1 MTSAD
6 VLLLVVAAGLVLL
19 AGLLTSVEA
28 AISSMSKARAT
39 ELAASGRPG
48 APRLVTIVSDPAR
61 FVNTA
66 LLAADGRS
74 GANRLLTIV
83 SDPARFVNTALLAA
97 VACETTSIVI
107 VTKVVVDLI
116 SPTFGQ
122 ILIASLLMVMV
133 SYIAVGVGP
142 RTVGRQHSERVAL
155 MSAGPV
161 AALTAVLGPLAQG
174 LIMIG
179 NAATPGRGF
188 REGPFASEA
197 ELRELVDQAE
207 QSAVIESAESRMIHS
222 VFELGDTLVR
232 EVMVPRTDM
241 VFIERHKTLRQ
252 FLSLALRSGY
262 SRIPVIGDDL
272 DDVIGIAYLKDVTK
286 RIFDN
291 RDAETTE
298 RIETV
303 LRDAFFVPDS
313 LAADELMRDMQARR
327 MHVAIVVDEYGGT
340 AGLVTIEDLL
350 EEIVGEITDEYDVD
364 PDEVE
369 HLPSGGFRVS
379 SRLPVDDLGELFRIE
394 LDDEDVETVGGL
406 MAKHLGRVPIPG
418 AEVEFRGLRFRAESP
433 AGRRNKVVT
442 IVVTPQ
448 GRSRDDDPTRE
459 RERDGVP
466 SEAHRSAGG

>member
-6 VLLLVVAAGLVLL
+6 VLLVVVAAGLVLF

-39 ELAASGRPG
+39 ELEAEGRAG
-48 APRLVTIVSDPAR
+48 ATRLV
-61 FVNTA
+61 
-66 LLAADGRS
+66 
-74 GANRLLTIV
+74 TIV

-97 VACETTSIVI
+97 VACETTAIVI
-107 VTKVVVDLI
+107 VTKLVIDLL
-116 SPTFGQ
+116 SPTLVQ
-122 ILIASLLMVMV
+122 ILVAAALMVVV

-155 MSAGPV
+155 IGAAPV
-161 AALTAVLGPLAQG
+161 AALTALLGPLAQA

-197 ELRELVDQAE
+197 QLRELVDQAAK
-207 QSAVIESAESRMIHS
+207 SRVIESAESRMIHS
-222 VFELGDTLVR
+222 VFELSDTLVR

-252 FLSLALRSGY
+252 MVSLALRSGF
-262 SRIPVIGDDL
+262 SRIPVIGEDL

-286 RIFDN
+286 RVFDN
-291 RDAETTE
+291 REAETTE
-298 RIETV
+298 RIESV
-303 LRDAFFVPDS
+303 MRRCFYVPDS
-313 LAADELMRDMQARR
+313 KPADELMRDMQARR
-327 MHVAIVVDEYGGT
+327 THVAIVVDEYGGT

-369 HLPSGGFRVS
+369 RLPTGGVRVS
-379 SRLPVDDLGELFRIE
+379 SRLPVDDLAELFRVQI
-394 LDDEDVETVGGL
+394 DDEDVETVGGL

-418 AEVEFRGLRFRAESP
+418 AEVVYEGLRFRAESL

-442 IVVTPQ
+442 VVVTHERQLDEGGANQ
-448 GRSRDDDPTRE
+448 GNGESA
-459 RERDGVP
+459 GVS
-466 SEAHRSAGG
+466 SEASQQAGG